1 MKAKILFVAVA
12 SAICSFGADE
22 VVALGYQT
30 PGKKGGL
37 SFLVKEGNGPWEH
50 AFHKDFRMTG
60 SNLGNWGEKEVQE
73 PFVVRDGAGAYHL
86 FHCFRARPAI
96 CHEESWN
103 KHNLRNWGRENWI
116 ELPDLPKDA
125 RATGLV
131 VESARDAF
139 VMLFT
144 DRKSG
149 KAYKVRTD
157 GKVALCP
164 CEEIGRGEY
173 DAARSRLLKVVEFG
187 GATYTGGVVGI
198 TKEMREFLKSG
209 QDEWHKSAPWHLTI
223 DDAKDDEKKYSEAA
237 KNAKLKLRIEPAN
250 KAYAISPML
259 VGAFFEDINSC
270 ADGGIVAELVQN
282 GDFEYSRDDCWDWHP
297 LTTWETKGGVE
308 ARTDDP
314 VHANNAHYIRLQ
326 PGAEIANMGWGEWK
340 DGKWQPAIF
349 VEKGKKYDVSAY
361 VRGKGKAIV
370 KVNGREIA
378 LAGSAKG
385 EGSWR
390 KASAR
395 FVADATSANAVLTVV
410 NGATD
415 GDVDVDCVS
424 LMPVDTYK
432 GHGLRKDLA
441 EAVAAMKPKFLRFP
455 GGCIVHGWN
464 VKDGTY
470 RWKDTVGA
478 YPSRK
483 GKRNMW
489 GGRQAYRLGFY
500 EYFQFCEDV
509 GMEPV
514 PIVSAGV
521 SCPNPLTIMDEAELA
536 AWVQDTLDLVD
547 FAKGDPKKSKW
558 ARLRAEMG
566 HPKPFKLNYIGLGNE
581 DDINIYFEHGFS
593 KLQSAIKAKDPSI
606 KIVGSAGPTF
616 AGRDYEEGWKLGKK
630 LKVEVLDEHYYV
642 GPGWFYGNQHF
653 YDDYDRKGPKVYAGE
668 YAAHKHGRVND
679 METAL
684 ACAIHLCNLERNGD
698 VVAMASYAPLFGKR
712 EHCRWSPDLI
722 YFNNQRTELTTDYW
736 TQWIFGNNAGDKC
749 VPSKLEVAS
758 DNEAF
763 RNRFAASV
771 VKGGGKTIVKVVNST
786 PFPMPL
792 EADLSPLGV
801 RNGTKAS
808 VTLFAGRFDD
818 QSAKPVTR
826 TETLAAK
833 LTRTL
838 PPNSLTVLVFK

>member
-1 MKAKILFVAVA
+1 MKAKILFFAVA

-86 FHCFRARPAI
+86 FHCYRARPAI

-157 GKVALCP
+157 GKVALGP

-173 DAARSRLLKVVEFG
+173 DAARSRLLKVVEFD

-297 LTTWETKGGVE
+297 LTTWETNGGVE

-370 KVNGREIA
+370 KVNGR
-378 LAGSAKG
+378 
-385 EGSWR
+385 
-390 KASAR
+390 
-395 FVADATSANAVLTVV
+395 
-410 NGATD
+410 
-415 GDVDVDCVS
+415 
-424 LMPVDTYK
+424 
-432 GHGLRKDLA
+432 
-441 EAVAAMKPKFLRFP
+441 
-455 GGCIVHGWN
+455 
-464 VKDGTY
+464 
-470 RWKDTVGA
+470 
-478 YPSRK
+478 
-483 GKRNMW
+483 
-489 GGRQAYRLGFY
+489 
-500 EYFQFCEDV
+500 
-509 GMEPV
+509 
-514 PIVSAGV
+514 
-521 SCPNPLTIMDEAELA
+521 
-536 AWVQDTLDLVD
+536 
-547 FAKGDPKKSKW
+547 
-558 ARLRAEMG
+558 
-566 HPKPFKLNYIGLGNE
+566 
-581 DDINIYFEHGFS
+581 
-593 KLQSAIKAKDPSI
+593 
-606 KIVGSAGPTF
+606 
-616 AGRDYEEGWKLGKK
+616 
-630 LKVEVLDEHYYV
+630 
-642 GPGWFYGNQHF
+642 
-653 YDDYDRKGPKVYAGE
+653 
-668 YAAHKHGRVND
+668 
-679 METAL
+679 ETAL